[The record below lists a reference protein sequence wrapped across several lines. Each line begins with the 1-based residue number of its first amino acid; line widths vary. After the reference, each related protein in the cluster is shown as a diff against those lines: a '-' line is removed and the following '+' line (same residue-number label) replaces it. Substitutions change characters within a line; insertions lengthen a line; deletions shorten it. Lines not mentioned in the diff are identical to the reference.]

1 MAAASLLEQVRE
13 VIDHLQLRNTN
24 LFLAK
29 TGGVFDGSPFLSEQF
44 DLLLRQMVPNARPGP
59 LPRPVAES
67 AAILARD
74 ALTSPLEI
82 PES

>member
-1 MAAASLLEQVRE
+1 MAAANLIEQVCE
-13 VIDHLQLRNTN
+13 VVDHLRLRDTRF
-24 LFLAK
+24 FLAK
-29 TGGVFDGSPFLSEQF
+29 TGGVFEGSPFLNEQF
-44 DLLLRQMVPNARPGP
+44 DLLLRKMVNYARPGP

-67 AAILARD
+67 AAMLARD